1 MAGARLHMGTAT
13 NFSERLRRTELGAKG
28 MPGYVEL
35 NPLMPAKLAHHDLL
49 RNLRLAKKLYAL
61 AQVET
66 DSRLAEILAM
76 DDDSFVSALQTRW
89 HGSSP

>member
-35 NPLMPAKLAHHDLL
+35 NPVKSIEL
-49 RNLRLAKKLYAL
+49 
-61 AQVET
+61 
-66 DSRLAEILAM
+66 
-76 DDDSFVSALQTRW
+76 
-89 HGSSP
+89 